1 MIDGVSWIGVLE
13 NWRGAWAPSV
23 DEIQISR
30 ARRRHGDEVRS
41 ILRVED
47 EDKICETMLRNVMM
61 NRGVVRSR

>member
-1 MIDGVSWIGVLE
+1 M
-13 NWRGAWAPSV
+13 

-30 ARRRHGDEVRS
+30 ARRRHGDEVRL
-41 ILRVED
+41 IVRVED